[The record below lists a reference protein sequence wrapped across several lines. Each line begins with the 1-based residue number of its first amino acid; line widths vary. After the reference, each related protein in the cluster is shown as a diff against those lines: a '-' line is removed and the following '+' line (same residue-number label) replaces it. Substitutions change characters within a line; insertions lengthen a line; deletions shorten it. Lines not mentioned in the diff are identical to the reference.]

1 MDDAENRLFDSA
13 HDAESVARARNLLS
27 LTEKALR
34 SIMVYPEKNPI
45 IREQKER
52 LNREFQAYLDDHEIL
67 TIKIDESAITMDD
80 EVIYEGKG
88 KGRGLAFLLYRDGVR
103 EISFHEGLG
112 PDELNGF
119 LEALA
124 ENWQVTEDTDVVSSF
139 WEKDFRHITFTAIN
153 ELFTD
158 LAESFE
164 NPGVLSQPFQD
175 LTSSGVSKR
184 IFLQDEKGEETSGLP
199 QWVEEVVDEPQEVGS
214 FILLDDEDLEEIRGL
229 LEEDRKSFNP
239 RREFIYVLLELFVL
253 EDEPEEYANLLKTL
267 KEYFFTLVSKGDFR
281 MAREV
286 LSTLPRIEDHPEIQ
300 PQKANILVKSVFE
313 VAQSPELIE
322 KIGQMIQN
330 DAVESWEDLLTYLSF
345 LKEKAVPLLI
355 DLLMQ
360 KKARAIHPK
369 VQSLLLKYGQ
379 DNIEIL
385 GACLS
390 DDRLQLVNQ
399 IIPILSQVKEKAIPY
414 LKRGLHHPNVEV
426 RRKTVRALAQIGGE
440 EVNSLLSELLQDQ
453 DQAVRVLTAKCIDHP
468 DEKTTDIVCQ
478 LIQQKEFMKKDIL
491 ERKSLVSVLQKTD
504 SERAVT
510 TLRSLLYQKSW
521 FKRSEVNR
529 FRSYVAHVLA
539 EMGTDSA
546 IKVLEEGSR
555 AKDKVVRSACKN
567 ALLRVGGR
575 KKRGSE
581 GVS

>member
-1 MDDAENRLFDSA
+1 MDNAENRSFDST
-13 HDAESVARARNLLS
+13 HDTESVARARNLLS
-27 LTEKALR
+27 LTEKTLR

-45 IREQKER
+45 IREQKGR
-52 LNREFQAYLDDHEIL
+52 LDREFQAYLDEYEIL
-67 TIKIDESAITMDD
+67 TIRIDESAITMNG

-112 PDELNGF
+112 SDELDGF

-139 WEKDFRHITFTAIN
+139 WEKDFRHITFIAIN

-158 LAESFE
+158 LAEPFE
-164 NPGVLSQPFQD
+164 NQGALSQQLQD
-175 LTSSGVSKR
+175 LASSGFSER
-184 IFLQDEKGEETSGLP
+184 IFLKDEDGEETSGLP
-199 QWVEEVVDEPQEVGS
+199 QWVEEVVDKPQEVGS

-239 RREFIYVLLELFVL
+239 KREFIYVLLDLLVL
-253 EDEPEEYANLLKTL
+253 EDEPEEYAELLKTL
-267 KEYFFTLVSKGDFR
+267 REYFSSLVTKGDFG

-286 LSTLPRIEDHPEIQ
+286 LSILRRIESHPEIQ
-300 PQKANILVKSVFE
+300 PRKANALVKSVFE

-330 DAVESWEDLLTYLSF
+330 DSVGSWEDLLAYLSF
-345 LKEKAVPLLI
+345 LREKAVPILV

-369 VQSLLLKYGQ
+369 VQNLLLEYGQ

-390 DDRLQLVNQ
+390 DGRSQLVNQ
-399 IIPILSQVKEKAIPY
+399 IIPILSRVKEKAIPY
-414 LKRGLHHPNVEV
+414 LKRGLHHPDVEV

-440 EVNSLLSELLQDQ
+440 EVNSLLSGLLRDQ
-453 DQAVRVLTAKCIDHP
+453 DQAVRILTAKCIDHP
-468 DEKTTDIVCQ
+468 DEKTVDIVCG
-478 LIQQKEFMKKDIL
+478 LIQQKEFVKKDVL
-491 ERKSLVSVLQKTD
+491 ERKALVGILQKAD
-504 SERAVT
+504 SEKAVA
-510 TLRSLLYQKSW
+510 TLRGLLYQKSW

-529 FRSYVAHVLA
+529 FRGYVAHVLA

-555 AKDKVVRSACKN
+555 GKDKVVRNACNN
-567 ALLRVGGR
+567 ALLRIGARR
-575 KKRGSE
+575 KE
-581 GVS
+581 